1 MTMALFGSKHYDS
14 IMTKLRS
21 LMGNAEATEAE
32 VDVFLDGKELA
43 GSAEKTD
50 DGELAKVQAELESAN
65 TSVGALTKERDALKA
80 EKDELQEQL
89 NDANKAVETL
99 TAQASEKD
107 TKINNLAGQVAS
119 LKTQVSKLPTPP
131 DAPKPDPKAGGNT
144 DDFEEMV
151 VSTKN
156 IDNFLKGKTSA
167 FKVEGQ
173 EN

>member
-1 MTMALFGSKHYDS
+1 MALFGSKHYDS
-14 IMTKLRS
+14 IIGKLRS

-32 VDVFLDGKELA
+32 IDVYLDGKEIK
-43 GSAEKTD
+43 GEQSNTD
-50 DGELAKVQAELESAN
+50 EGELATVKAELETAN
-65 TSVGALTKERDALKA
+65 ANVTALTKERDNLKTDNA
-80 EKDELQEQL
+80 TLQEQL

-99 TAQASEKD
+99 TAQVGEKE
-107 TKINNLAGQVAS
+107 TKITNLAGQVAS

-144 DDFEEMV
+144 DDFEEVV

-156 IDNFLKGKTSA
+156 IDNFLKGKTST

>member
-1 MTMALFGSKHYDS
+1 MALFGSKHYDS

-32 VDVFLDGKELA
+32 VDVFLDGKEIA

-65 TSVGALTKERDALKA
+65 TSIGALTKERDALKA

-99 TAQASEKD
+99 TAEVSEKN
-107 TKINNLAGQVAS
+107 TKINNR
-119 LKTQVSKLPTPP
+119 
-131 DAPKPDPKAGGNT
+131 
-144 DDFEEMV
+144 
-151 VSTKN
+151 
-156 IDNFLKGKTSA
+156 
-167 FKVEGQ
+167 
-173 EN
+173 

>member
-1 MTMALFGSKHYDS
+1 MALFGSKHYDS
-14 IMTKLRS
+14 IISKLRS
-21 LMGNAEATEAE
+21 LMGNTEATEAE
-32 VDVFLDGKELA
+32 IDVYLDGKEIK
-43 GSAEKTD
+43 GEQSGGE
-50 DGELAKVQAELESAN
+50 GELATVKADLEAAN
-65 TSVGALTKERDALKA
+65 ANVTALTKERDGLKTDNA
-80 EKDELQEQL
+80 TLQEQL
-89 NDANKAVETL
+89 SDANKAVETL
-99 TAQASEKD
+99 TAQLGEKE

-144 DDFEEMV
+144 DDFEEVV

-156 IDNFLKGKTSA
+156 IDNFLKGKTST